1 MEVKRETK
9 NFSKSFIH
17 PNYTKPEV
25 KTVASEFIYNFMGKE
40 NLDKGF
46 TITTEDGKVFKV
58 RRATKND
65 FIELDVDYKY
75 ASKNS
80 WLISYEDGNTVV

>member
-17 PNYTKPEV
+17 PNYTKPEI

-46 TITTEDGKVFKV
+46 YNYY
-58 RRATKND
+58 RR
-65 FIELDVDYKY
+65 
-75 ASKNS
+75 
-80 WLISYEDGNTVV
+80 W